1 MQIDDYSPSPG
12 ASNTQRSIIL
22 LHEELANLPESD
34 FVQVDTEWV
43 QRFHTMLDIAQ
54 RAIVMGAVLTEIS
67 LPGRA
72 IGAPMSYEAG
82 GRQFIALTVRGARGG
97 PPELVALA
105 LP

>member
-1 MQIDDYSPSPG
+1 
-12 ASNTQRSIIL
+12 
-22 LHEELANLPESD
+22 
-34 FVQVDTEWV
+34 
-43 QRFHTMLDIAQ
+43 
-54 RAIVMGAVLTEIS
+54 

-82 GRQFIALTVRGARGG
+82 GKQFIGLTVRGARGG

>member
-1 MQIDDYSPSPG
+1 MDVNAG
-12 ASNTQRSIIL
+12 ENKWTFKVK
-22 LHEELANLPESD
+22 D
-34 FVQVDTEWV
+34 FVPNVYVSALIIKDP
-43 QRFHTMLDIAQ
+43 HLDSQQAF
-54 RAIVMGAVLTEIS
+54 

-72 IGAPMSYEAG
+72 IGAPMSYEVG